1 MGPLKYEM
9 TRLGRLVRV
18 WTPTNKTY
26 GIIRKTLYWLVVGYV
41 DSRSCSCQL
50 IEARDLDTVKAALQ
64 EYYDSEYL
72 RVSAWTSRL
81 EARMGVCGSASSETL
96 PLRSTEKTCESEVG
110 RTVTNIGQLLRTL
123 SDGLNREGCMN
134 PSRTG
139 WWLVVWYRGYLIS
152 ADGLGWCIVYRMH
165 SNGTG
170 ECVVSMAC

>member
-26 GIIRKTLYWLVVGYV
+26 GIIEKKPFTDLWVGYV
-41 DSRSCSCQL
+41 DSRSSFIVKL

-81 EARMGVCGSASSETL
+81 EGQDGEL
-96 PLRSTEKTCESEVG
+96 W
-110 RTVTNIGQLLRTL
+110 IG
-123 SDGLNREGCMN
+123 
-134 PSRTG
+134 
-139 WWLVVWYRGYLIS
+139 
-152 ADGLGWCIVYRMH
+152 
-165 SNGTG
+165 
-170 ECVVSMAC
+170 